1 MSRHP
6 TQPNPFALWSKAI
19 GCKGVFALALPT
31 TKLYRDSAGTIREAV
46 ETDSV
51 SGVGGSAGVPSTGDL
66 DTEGSMVP
74 TWMRHTFTYDLSQN
88 VETDT
93 VHGADGQTWVR
104 TYEWTAGALASDSGW
119 IKQ

>member
-1 MSRHP
+1 M
-6 TQPNPFALWSKAI
+6 
-19 GCKGVFALALPT
+19 ALPT
-31 TKLYRDSAGTIREAV
+31 TKLYRDSAGTVREAV
-46 ETDSV
+46 ETGPTDTTGS
-51 SGVGGSAGVPSTGDL
+51 GSAGVPSTGDL
-66 DTEGSMVP
+66 DTAGNMVP

-93 VHGADGQTWVR
+93 VHGADGQKWVR